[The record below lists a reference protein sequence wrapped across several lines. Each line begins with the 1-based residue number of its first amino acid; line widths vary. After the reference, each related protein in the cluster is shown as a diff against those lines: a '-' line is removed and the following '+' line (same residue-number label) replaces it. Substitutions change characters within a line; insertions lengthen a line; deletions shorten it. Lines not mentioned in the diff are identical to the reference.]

1 MSVESGGKT
10 EMNKAIR
17 EEEWT
22 VVSRKCKE
30 NNASEHSAHIVET
43 IVQSKGLTEGE
54 SSKETLEDTC
64 LGVQNLKMHD

>member
-17 EEEWT
+17 EEEWI

-30 NNASEHSAHIVET
+30 NNASEYRAQCTYSRNNCIE
-43 IVQSKGLTEGE
+43 
-54 SSKETLEDTC
+54 
-64 LGVQNLKMHD
+64 